1 MCFISIGLKLNPDSG
16 TLFRK
21 KMPMLQWATLFPS
34 CLFTVCIFQVVYI
47 TATMPYVVLF
57 VLLIRGVTLPGS
69 MEGIKAYLHI
79 DFKRL
84 NNLEV
89 RKHLRPSSHAMGL
102 LMCSATLPYSHLGF
116 ELNRGPLELPIIIT
130 PWSGTTYAENLK
142 GYIFFCRCL
151 FSVDYCTCHSSLAEL
166 MCVLWPWGFWKS
178 SRNLLIFV
186 AHWSVLLNAVFA
198 RQTPD
203 VSPCLVSPKRPLI
216 QHIPYIMMAQSHM
229 YIQRM

>member
-89 RKHLRPSSHAMGL
+89 RKRLRPSSYGIVNVFCYPSL
-102 LMCSATLPYSHLGF
+102 FT
-116 ELNRGPLELPIIIT
+116 
-130 PWSGTTYAENLK
+130 SGVWIKKGSFRAANYYHSLK
-142 GYIFFCRCL
+142 WNNICWESQRLHFFCRCL

-186 AHWSVLLNAVFA
+186 AHWSVLLNAV
-198 RQTPD
+198 
-203 VSPCLVSPKRPLI
+203 
-216 QHIPYIMMAQSHM
+216 
-229 YIQRM
+229 

>member
-34 CLFTVCIFQVVYI
+34 YLFTVCIFQVVYI

-89 RKHLRPSSHAMGL
+89 RKRLRPSSHAMGL
-102 LMCSATLPYSHLGF
+102 LMCSATLPYSHPGF

-142 GYIFFCRCL
+142 GYIFFLPVPLLCRL
-151 FSVDYCTCHSSLAEL
+151 LYMPFFLSWAHVCTVTLRVLEKFTKPPHICSSLVSVAKCCICKTDSRCIPL
-166 MCVLWPWGFWKS
+166 FGFS
-178 SRNLLIFV
+178 
-186 AHWSVLLNAVFA
+186 
-198 RQTPD
+198 
-203 VSPCLVSPKRPLI
+203 
-216 QHIPYIMMAQSHM
+216 
-229 YIQRM
+229 